1 MQPQKFYLISTTALF
16 LILLLLG
23 CTREKKGL
31 SGLTP
36 AEVTELRS
44 ACEAQDAP
52 ACLSLA
58 NVLIIEGGETEAN
71 FLEIEGIWRKAC
83 GLDSGEGCDR
93 LGYLLMHG
101 HPVSSSKT
109 KGRKFP
115 EGLRIR
121 RRTCDDGYLYACASL
136 GQEFESGNIL
146 KKDLKEAE
154 ALYRHACE
162 KGEERGCEL
171 WGLLYWLSDFKMF
184 QKIYGYGCHRGM
196 QRLCEDLK
204 TMPRVFPDN

>member
-1 MQPQKFYLISTTALF
+1 MQPQKFYRINITALF

-23 CTREKKGL
+23 CTRGKKGL

-36 AEVTELRS
+36 TEVNEYRS
-44 ACEAQDAP
+44 ACEAEDAP

-58 NVLIIEGGETEAN
+58 NVLIMEGGETEAN
-71 FLEIEGIWRKAC
+71 FLEIERIWRKAC
-83 GLDSGEGCDR
+83 GLGSGEGCDR

-101 HPVSSSKT
+101 HPVFTSKT
-109 KGRKFP
+109 KGRNIP

-121 RRTCDDGYLYACASL
+121 RKACDDGYLYACVHL
-136 GQEFESGNIL
+136 GQEFEGGEIV

-154 ALYRHACE
+154 ALYRHGCE

-171 WGLLYWLSDFKMF
+171 WGLLYWLSDYKMF
-184 QKIYGYGCHRGM
+184 QKIYGDGCHRGM
-196 QRLCEDLK
+196 QRLCEFLK
-204 TMPRVFPDN
+204 TMTRLQIP